1 MKFFNIRQNK
11 YIKLSKLFQ
20 ITLLVCVITTSAS
33 AFGNKYAGEFLK
45 IGMGVREMSLG
56 GSVVAAPQAATA
68 VYWNPAYLVENSVLS
83 GQFMHTEEFGGVL
96 NLDYVSLAFPSR
108 SEYAYGISFFRLG
121 VDNIP
126 DTRSALIDDNG
137 NGQLDPGERLDFG
150 KIGKFGASENAL
162 FVAIARQMN
171 PRLHLGGTIKT
182 LHKSLGTTA
191 AWGLGFNLSAFYR
204 LLPSL
209 QVGVIVRDVTTTFLY
224 YPDGDNEFIPPSVQL
239 GGVYTFAPSAI
250 PIVFRP
256 SVGLDMIFEGRT
268 NQSDLSLGFI
278 SSGFRLGLELQV
290 KKFILLRTGRDNLG
304 NMHVGFGLETM
315 LGAIDYG
322 LAMGG
327 SYTELGQSHRV
338 GITLHFVELGKY
350 LKKYL

>member
-11 YIKLSKLFQ
+11 YIKLSELFQ
-20 ITLLVCVITTSAS
+20 IALLVCVITTSGF
-33 AFGNKYAGEFLK
+33 AFGDKYAGEFLK

-56 GSVVAAPQAATA
+56 GSVVAAPQAAAA
-68 VYWNPAYLVENSVLS
+68 VYWNPAFLVENTVLS

-121 VDNIP
+121 VDDIP

-137 NGQLDPGERLDFG
+137 NGQLDPDERLDSG

-162 FVAIARQMN
+162 LFAMARPIN
-171 PRLHLGGTIKT
+171 SKLCIGGNFKIRY
-182 LHKSLGTTA
+182 KSLGSTN
-191 AWGLGFNLSAFYR
+191 AWGLGFNLSALYR

-209 QVGVIVRDVTTTFLY
+209 QVGAIVRDVTTTFLY
-224 YPDGDNEFIPPSVQL
+224 YPDGDNEFILPSVQL

-256 SVGLDMIFEGRT
+256 SAGLDMTFEGKY
-268 NQSDLSLGFI
+268 NQADLNLGLI

-290 KKFILLRTGRDNLG
+290 KKFILLRAGRDNLG
-304 NMHVGFGLETM
+304 NMHVGFGLETIV
-315 LGAIDYG
+315 GSIDYN
-322 LAMGG
+322 LPMGG
-327 SYTELGQSHRV
+327 AYTELGQSHRV

>member
-11 YIKLSKLFQ
+11 YINLSKLIQ
-20 ITLLVCVITTSAS
+20 IALLICVITTSAS
-33 AFGNKYAGEFLK
+33 AFGDKYAGEFLK

-56 GSVVAAPQAATA
+56 GSVVAAPRAAAA
-68 VYWNPAYLVENSVLS
+68 VYWNPAYLVKNSVLS

-137 NGQLDPGERLDFG
+137 NGQLDPGEHLDFG
-150 KIGKFGASENAL
+150 KIGTFGASENAL

-171 PRLHLGGTIKT
+171 PRLYLG
-182 LHKSLGTTA
+182 
-191 AWGLGFNLSAFYR
+191 
-204 LLPSL
+204 SL
-209 QVGVIVRDVTTTFLY
+209 QVGAIVRDVTTTFLY

-239 GGVYTFAPSAI
+239 GGVYTFALSAI

-322 LAMGG
+322 L
-327 SYTELGQSHRV
+327 V

>member
-1 MKFFNIRQNK
+1 MKFFNIQQNK
-11 YIKLSKLFQ
+11 YIKLSGLFQ
-20 ITLLVCVITTSAS
+20 IALLVCMITTSAF
-33 AFGNKYAGEFLK
+33 AFGDKYAGEFLK

-56 GSVVAAPQAATA
+56 GAAVASPQAVAA
-68 VYWNPAYLVENSVLS
+68 VYWNPAFLVENSVLS

-96 NLDYVSLAFPSR
+96 NLDYVSLAFPGHSG
-108 SEYAYGISFFRLG
+108 YAYGVSYFRLG
-121 VDNIP
+121 VDDIP

-137 NGQLDPGERLDFG
+137 NGQLDSGERLDFG

-162 FVAIARQMN
+162 LLAMARPIN
-171 PRLHLGGTIKT
+171 SKLCIGGNFKI
-182 LHKSLGTTA
+182 LSKSLGSTD
-191 AWGLGFNLSAFYR
+191 AWGFGFNLSALYR

-209 QVGVIVRDVTTTFLY
+209 QVGAIVRDVTTTFLY
-224 YPDGDNEFIPPSVQL
+224 YPDGDNEFILPSVQL

-256 SVGLDMIFEGRT
+256 SAGLDMIFEGET
-268 NQSDLSLGFI
+268 NQSDLSLGFT
-278 SSGFRLGLELQV
+278 SSGFRLGLEIQV
-290 KKFILLRTGRDNLG
+290 KKFILLRAGRDNLG
-304 NMHVGFGLETM
+304 CMHVGFGLETM

-338 GITLHFVELGKY
+338 GITLHFVELGKSLKRY
-350 LKKYL
+350 L